1 MDAPTQSSPPQDLL
15 VTNSNESLL
24 DLSAIPAIRAMTSIS
39 VVQNAENAPALK
51 RISNN
56 GSRSAVQSAQ
66 RKSSIG

>member
-39 VVQNAENAPALK
+39 VVQNAENAPAIK
-51 RISNN
+51 
-56 GSRSAVQSAQ
+56 
-66 RKSSIG
+66 